1 MNKTNKNELL
11 APATK
16 SFYKVREFSTIKELL
31 EQTHELYGERNAFE
45 IKLKN
50 TSKLITFNEY
60 IDDINA
66 LGTALLSMGY
76 KGKHL
81 AISAN
86 NRYEWCA
93 SYMAIINGV
102 GVAVPIDKELL
113 FPDINGIL
121 NTSDSELIFCDKH
134 LLKVLERDNMNPD
147 IRIVC
152 FDYEEDED
160 GILSF
165 SKLLEKGREL
175 IAAGD
180 KEYINAIIDPD
191 KMCSLLFTSGTTGT
205 AKGVMLCHR
214 NFCFEVKSAMSILK
228 IYPEDTGISM
238 LPLHHTYE
246 STIILFFAPY
256 CGAKVTFCEGF
267 KYVLKNMKEFSPSIF
282 VAVPLILETVHR
294 RLMQR
299 IKAKPHGEFLFKFG
313 SKVCKVAGKVG
324 IDLRPL
330 FFKEIQE
337 AFGGNMRLIICGAAP
352 IRPEILRDFEAFGIQ
367 ILYGYGLTECAP
379 LAVMNNDKLH
389 LAESVGL
396 ALPGT
401 QAKIVD
407 PDPQT
412 GSGELCVKG
421 QMVMLGY
428 YNNPE
433 ATAEVIDAD
442 GFLHTGDLARIDEKG
457 RIYIS
462 GRIKN
467 VIVTENGKNIYPE
480 ELEYHLSLNP
490 LVNEVLVYADTNE
503 KGETLVKCSIFPDDE
518 ALKEHFGEAEYTD
531 DDLQTLF
538 AGVVKEVNNK
548 LPSYKHI
555 RGFKLR
561 KTAFV
566 KSASQ
571 KILRFKDENFTDGTT
586 NK

>member
-1 MNKTNKNELL
+1 MSKTKRNELL

-31 EQTHELYGERNAFE
+31 EQTRELYGERNAFE
-45 IKLKN
+45 IKLR
-50 TSKLITFNEY
+50 SASRLITFNEY
-60 IDDINA
+60 IDDIDA
-66 LGTALLSMGY
+66 LGTVLLSMGY
-76 KGKHL
+76 KCKHL

-86 NRYEWCA
+86 NRYEWCV

-113 FPDINGIL
+113 FADINGIL
-121 NTSDSELIFCDKH
+121 STSDSELIFCDKH
-134 LLKVLERDNMNPD
+134 LLKVLERDKMNPG
-147 IRIVC
+147 IKIVC

-175 IAAGD
+175 IAAGE
-180 KEYINAIIDPD
+180 KEYINAVIDPD

-313 SKVCKVAGKVG
+313 SKVCKIAGKVG

-367 ILYGYGLTECAP
+367 ILFGYGLTECAP

-433 ATAEVIDAD
+433 ATAEVIDED
-442 GFLHTGDLARIDEKG
+442 GFLHTGDLARLDEKG
-457 RIYIS
+457 RIYIC

-490 LVNEVLVYADTNE
+490 LVNEVLVYAETNE
-503 KGETLVKCSIFPDDE
+503 KGETLVKCSIFPDNE
-518 ALKEHFGEAEYTD
+518 ALNEHFGEAEYND

-571 KILRFKDENFTDGTT
+571 KILRFKDENFTDGT
-586 NK
+586 N